1 MLKITRLSVLVAVAV
16 AATLALVSCGGV
28 GAAPLN
34 NGGLA
39 RVAVSVSPQTM
50 TISTGTTQAFT
61 ATVINT
67 GETGVAWLV
76 NGFPGG
82 VDPSDGSSSFGTID
96 KSGNYTAPPFIP
108 IPPTVTVTAV
118 ANADNSASA
127 NASVSI
133 NGTPS
138 PVSISPLAVNL
149 EVGRT
154 IGGIAQLGGIALFT
168 AAVRNSNLGVNW
180 FVEQVPLGNPN
191 VGTISVIPGS
201 LDQVNYIAPPAI
213 PGSGSQ
219 VHVTAQSV
227 ANPEESA
234 SAVVTLLPVG
244 STVVAITEP
253 ALPPTVQIGQTQ
265 EFQASVSGTSD
276 TTVSWEVDAI
286 AGGNA
291 NVGTITTEAGGKA
304 VYATPGQLPS
314 PPTVIVTATSN
325 AVPAAQASI
334 QVSLI
339 PAQPTTVALTPDVC
353 INTAAV
359 PISTQVNFAVVV
371 QGPQNQDV
379 TWQVNKI
386 PGGNATVGTI
396 AEATTN
402 TAVYTAP
409 ANVPSPAT
417 VTVGAVSVAN
427 PSVSATVPLAITTTA
442 VPKVVISPTSATVTA
457 GTGAVPF
464 ISTVQGAVVTDN
476 DYVTAQ
482 NWAVNGELGGDST
495 IGTAEEDN
503 NQQTNRCQAFG
514 NYDPPAAV
522 PATNPVSVT
531 AATDDGLASPGALVT
546 ILPPPVFTVT
556 LMPGSSDPQTV
567 QVQPPGNQI
576 MYTATQTKN
585 GVTDTTD
592 PLSWTLTSAG
602 QDCSVSAGSICG
614 TINPTGINTS
624 QQFTATYTAPAT
636 VPANNQVTLTVAS
649 EVTPSASDYNV
660 IGIGVPT
667 IAINGPLSVQ
677 AGTGPFSYTV
687 IITPKS
693 DQDLDVVWQLGCI
706 SDWDG
711 VSPDGNCQPT
721 SKDDDKDGP
730 GCIIYGRAEQCGA
743 DGALTVPGQYALTYT
758 PPRTVSTTDYQQ
770 NVCTPNG
777 DPHASIVPLTASI
790 HATGCFQNVCTAV
803 ACVTV
808 TP

>member
-1 MLKITRLSVLVAVAV
+1 MLKNTRLGLLIAL
-16 AATLALVSCGGV
+16 TLGVTVALVSCGGV
-28 GAAPLN
+28 GSAPLN
-34 NGGLA
+34 EGSLA

-50 TISTGTTQAFT
+50 TIATGTTQAFT

-67 GETGVAWLV
+67 GETGVSWLV

-82 VDPSDGSSSFGTID
+82 INPSDNSSSFGTVD
-96 KSGNYTAPPFIP
+96 KNGNYTAPPFIP
-108 IPPTVTVTAV
+108 IPPTVTLTAV

-138 PVSISPLAVNL
+138 PVSILPISTSVP
-149 EVGRT
+149 VG
-154 IGGIAQLGGIALFT
+154 GVALFT
-168 AAVRNSNLGVNW
+168 GKVDAPNPAADWL
-180 FVEQVPLGNPN
+180 VENVPNGNAV
-191 VGTISVIPGS
+191 VGTLSPVPGAP
-201 LDQVNYIAPPAI
+201 DQMLYTAPLI
-213 PGSGSQ
+213 VPGGGQTAQ
-219 VHVTAQSV
+219 VHVTVQSV
-227 ANPEESA
+227 ANPDEVA
-234 SAVVTLLPVG
+234 SAVVTISAATVGGAVVTITSPVG
-244 STVVAITEP
+244 T
-253 ALPPTVQIGQTQ
+253 PTVQAG
-265 EFQASVSGTSD
+265 ENLPFQASVTGVSD

-286 AGGNA
+286 PGGNV
-291 NVGTITTEAGGKA
+291 NVGTITTGAHDS
-304 VYATPGQLPS
+304 ATFTAPAQVPT
-314 PPTVIVTATSN
+314 PPTVTVSAISN
-325 AVPAAQASI
+325 AQPSARASI

-339 PAQPTTVALTPDVC
+339 PAQPTTVTLTPDVC

-359 PISTQVNFAVVV
+359 PISSQVNFAVVV
-371 QGPQNQDV
+371 KGPQNQDV

-386 PGGNATVGTI
+386 TGGNTTVGTI
-396 AEATTN
+396 AQVEGTN
-402 TAVYTAP
+402 AAVYSAP
-409 ANVPSPAT
+409 ASVPNPAT
-417 VTVGAVSVAN
+417 VSVGAVSVAT
-427 PSVSATVPLAITTTA
+427 PTVSATVQLAITTTA
-442 VPKVVISPTSATVTA
+442 VPKVVISPSSASVAA
-457 GTGAVPF
+457 GAGAVPF
-464 ISTVQGAVVTDN
+464 TSTVQGAAITDN
-476 DYVTAQ
+476 NYVTAQ

-503 NQQTNRCQAFG
+503 NQPTDRCQAFG

-522 PATNPVSVT
+522 PGTNPVSVT
-531 AATDDGLASPGALVT
+531 AATDDGLTSPGALVT

-585 GVTDTTD
+585 GITDTTD
-592 PLSWTLTSAG
+592 PLSWTLTSTN

-624 QQFTATYTAPAT
+624 QQFTATYTAPT
-636 VPANNQVTLTVAS
+636 TIPANNQVTLTVAS
-649 EVTPSASDYNV
+649 EVAPSASDYNV

-677 AGTGPFSYTV
+677 AGAGPFSYTV

-721 SKDDDKDGP
+721 SKDDYKDGP

-743 DGALTVPGQYALTYT
+743 DGALTVPGEYALTYT
-758 PPRTVSTTDYQQ
+758 PPRTVSTTDYEQ
-770 NVCTPNG
+770 NACTPSG

-790 HATGCFQNVCTAV
+790 QANGCFQNLCTAV

-808 TP
+808 TPP